1 MTERE
6 KVFEALLAPLDES
19 AVKTRTQGATV
30 HYVEGYHVSDEANRI
45 FGHDGWTY
53 RVDWVSK
60 VQEEQDDKKNW
71 RVGYTAQVT
80 ATVTI
85 GDKTFDRTDCGFG
98 QGILKD
104 IGLAHE
110 SAIKEA
116 VTDARKRAMHTLG
129 YTFGLALY
137 DKSRA
142 NVGNGRPKKAASLNG
157 GDKKKT
163 ADEKA
168 LSCWKKIGGIEHDF
182 NAFVSEHG
190 QRLAYGAIAKAFEQG
205 VPLEQALRELQNG

>member
-1 MTERE
+1 MTDRQQIVDQLNE
-6 KVFEALLAPLDES
+6 PLDQS
-19 AVKTRTQGATV
+19 KVKTRTQGATV
-30 HYVEGYHVSDEANRI
+30 SYVEGFHVTSEANRI

-53 RVDWVSK
+53 RVDWTK
-60 VQEEQDDKKNW
+60 EVQSEQDDKKNW

-80 ATVTI
+80 ASVTI
-85 GDKTFDRTDCGFG
+85 GDKTFERTDVGFG

-137 DKSRA
+137 DKTHEK
-142 NVGNGRPKKAASLNG
+142 VGRGAKKAASLNG
-157 GDKKKT
+157 GEKRPADVKAREVFAKVGGR
-163 ADEKA
+163 ADEFDAWVAGVGDK
-168 LSCWKKIGGIEHDF
+168 
-182 NAFVSEHG
+182 
-190 QRLAYGAIAKAFEQG
+190 RLAYGAIAKAHETG
-205 VPLEQALRELQNG
+205 MSLDDALRELANA